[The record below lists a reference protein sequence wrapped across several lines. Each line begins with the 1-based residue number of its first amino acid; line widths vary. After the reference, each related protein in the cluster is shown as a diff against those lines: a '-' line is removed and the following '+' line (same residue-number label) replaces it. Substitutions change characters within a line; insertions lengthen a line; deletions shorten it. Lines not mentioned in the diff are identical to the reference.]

1 MKINKQTYN
10 DVAVIEL
17 HGELEADVVES
28 FESAISETIADSPT
42 GIVLHMDAVDFIDS
56 LGLESLIWARDYCN
70 DNRCGLRIAGLGDN
84 GRKILEITRLAEE
97 FDTYDELTEA
107 VKSFA

>member
-17 HGELEADVVES
+17 HGELEADIVDS
-28 FESAISETIADSPT
+28 FENAISETIADSPA
-42 GIVLHMDAVDFIDS
+42 GIVLDLSAVEFIDS
-56 LGLESLIWARDYCN
+56 VGLESLIWARDYCN
-70 DNRCGLRIAGLGDN
+70 DNRCGLRMAGLTEN
-84 GRKILEITRLAEE
+84 SRKILEITRLRDE
-97 FDTYDELTEA
+97 FDAYDELAEA